1 MGRPRSRASRPPV
14 PPRLRAPRGGRR
26 EGRAGRGRDGG
37 ALDVEPRGAPDRGA
51 AGRDRRMSVSPSFAG
66 TRALVTGGA
75 GFIGS
80 NLAIALAER
89 GATVRVVDAMIPGYG
104 GNHFNLEPVTGR
116 VAVDVPR
123 EVEDDVLA
131 AHVDSLPVAEEAPTN
146 PRGLHEMPLGGALGV
161 RAPFS

>member
-1 MGRPRSRASRPPV
+1 
-14 PPRLRAPRGGRR
+14 
-26 EGRAGRGRDGG
+26 
-37 ALDVEPRGAPDRGA
+37 
-51 AGRDRRMSVSPSFAG
+51 MSVSPSFAG

-161 RAPFS
+161 RAPFSPERKAQEPGNFYPDVSKIRRILGWRPVIPLRDGLKRTLDFYRANKPRYW

>member
-1 MGRPRSRASRPPV
+1 
-14 PPRLRAPRGGRR
+14 
-26 EGRAGRGRDGG
+26 
-37 ALDVEPRGAPDRGA
+37 
-51 AGRDRRMSVSPSFAG
+51 MSVSPSFAG

-161 RAPFS
+161 RAPFSPERKAQEPGNLYPDVSKIRRILGWRPVIPLRDGLKRTLDFYRANKPRYW